1 MIHYLSALLGVCA
14 GLLIR
19 SVMDDLF
26 AVTLI
31 AMGCGA
37 GLMTM
42 AVWVG
47 KVMETV

>member
-1 MIHYLSALLGVCA
+1 MTYFSALLGVCA

-31 AMGCGA
+31 AMSLGA
-37 GLMTM
+37 VMM
-42 AVWVG
+42 VG
-47 KVMETV
+47 VFFLAKVCE

>member
-1 MIHYLSALLGVCA
+1 MTHYLSALMGVCA

-19 SVMDDLF
+19 SVCDDLF

-37 GLMTM
+37 ALMTM
-42 AVWVG
+42 VHWVG
-47 KVMETV
+47 KVCE